1 MSPEPTSPES
11 TGPVATTP
19 FTPADHLADVLAR
32 YDDAPDARLRDLT
45 TAAIRHLH
53 AFVAEVGLTRDEWF
67 SIIDGLT
74 RTGQLCDDQ
83 RQEFILA
90 SDTLGVSMLV
100 EMINHVAQPGSTE
113 PTVFGPFHVEGAP
126 ERAMGDSIAADGDR
140 GEGEPVTFSGAVL
153 DLDGAPIEGAELD
166 VWETAANGRY
176 DVQDPD
182 QPPMNMRGRFTTGA
196 DGRYEFIG
204 VRPVA
209 YSIPGDGPAGALLF
223 ANGRHNWRPGHLH
236 VVITADGYQTVITHL
251 FDAASDHLD
260 SDAVFGVRPSL
271 VVDMSGGTCHYDFV
285 LQR

>member
-1 MSPEPTSPES
+1 MTDPSTTSS
-11 TGPVATTP
+11 ARP

-32 YDDAPDARLRDLT
+32 YDGAPDARLRELT

-53 AFVAEVGLTRDEWF
+53 AFVTDVGLTRDEWMR
-67 SIIDGLT
+67 IIDGLT
-74 RTGQLCDDQ
+74 RAGQLCDDQ

-100 EMINHVAQPGSTE
+100 EMINHVAEPGTTE

-126 ERAMGDSIAADGDR
+126 ERAMGDSIVVDPAG
-140 GEGEPVTFSGAVL
+140 GEPVTFSGSVF
-153 DLDGAPIEGAELD
+153 DLDGAPIPGAQLD
-166 VWETAANGRY
+166 VWSTAANGLY

-182 QPPMNMRGRFTTGA
+182 QPAMNMRGRFTA
-196 DGRYEFIG
+196 DDDGRYEFVG

-209 YSIPGDGPAGALLF
+209 YSIPGDGPAGELLF
-223 ANGRHNWRPGHLH
+223 ANGRENWRPGHVHL
-236 VVITADGYQTVITHL
+236 VVSAEGYQTLITHL

-271 VVDMSGGTCHYDFV
+271 VVDMDGGTCHYDIV
-285 LQR
+285 LQRSG